1 MLFIIAMDVLHRLF
15 SKAAQDGVLKK
26 MAPSEIKF
34 QCSIYA
40 DDAILFIRPSIQEA
54 RAVKEILNIFGQ
66 TTGLHTNL
74 AKCSVTAI
82 YGGEDVLLEMV
93 SILGCQV
100 QTFPIKYLGLPLS
113 TKSFPK
119 AHYQSLVEAVA
130 RKLPPSHGSL
140 MARSERLEGWSG

>member
-1 MLFIIAMDVLHRLF
+1 MDVLHRLF

-54 RAVKEILNIFGQ
+54 RAVKEILSIFGQ

-74 AKCSVTAI
+74 AKCSVTTI
-82 YGGEDVLLEMV
+82 YGGEDVLPEIV

-113 TKSFPK
+113 
-119 AHYQSLVEAVA
+119 
-130 RKLPPSHGSL
+130 
-140 MARSERLEGWSG
+140 RSEEHTSELQSH